1 MAQNISNNFSEVF
14 PKHPHRRVRILLV
27 ILSFVVVV
35 SLVVLYQLNKVPKD
49 PPLSPEVVALNK
61 QLASLD
67 LNKQKPLTTEEA
79 NRLLRLLDKN
89 DSSSI
94 NATSSINKK

>member
-14 PKHPHRRVRILLV
+14 PKHPYRRVRILLV

-49 PPLSPEVVALNK
+49 PPLSPEVIALNK
-61 QLASLD
+61 QLSLID
-67 LNKQKPLTTEEA
+67 SSNQGKPPTEDT
-79 NRLLRLLDKN
+79 LRLLKL
-89 DSSSI
+89 I
-94 NATSSINKK
+94 NPQDIASTSKVEDINKK